1 MLTMAAQQDYPAFYQ
16 TEIGIRKMLIY
27 PPYCDLCVAVFSGE
41 DELLVRGAA
50 KLFLDALTAMLR
62 EETYRAEKLI
72 VLGPAPAR
80 VLRVS
85 GKFRYRLI
93 LKCKNTVRFRA
104 MIASLLRQT
113 GKDKRFAAVTTVID
127 VNPESIV

>member
-1 MLTMAAQQDYPAFYQ
+1 M
-16 TEIGIRKMLIY
+16 
-27 PPYCDLCVAVFSGE
+27 
-41 DELLVRGAA
+41 RGAA